1 MGFKTLDIRQQ
12 KTEIP
17 KRWKT
22 NKVSPA
28 ISPAHYLESLESK
41 TQELESKQSPAESL
55 S

>member
-28 ISPAHYLESLESK
+28 ISPAHYLDSLEPK
-41 TQELESKQSPAESL
+41 TQRVGI
-55 S
+55 